1 MDYITM
7 TEVFNVVVKID
18 GIDLVKIDIVENEN
32 VVKIVRICL

>member
-1 MDYITM
+1 M